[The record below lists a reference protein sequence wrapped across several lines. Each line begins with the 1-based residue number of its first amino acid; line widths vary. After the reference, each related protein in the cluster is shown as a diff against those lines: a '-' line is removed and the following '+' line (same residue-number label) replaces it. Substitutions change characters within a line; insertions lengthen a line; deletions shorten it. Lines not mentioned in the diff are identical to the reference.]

1 MADPM
6 NPLAPV
12 TRTGPA
18 CESAGWTIC
27 DRYAREAGS
36 ARWIRAHT
44 TKATMLHQLQRG
56 AGRSPPAGLGLAR
69 RLRSHLVPRNSRN
82 APRAA
87 MLKFF
92 AAIGAASAGTRHVRP
107 SSADGKLP
115 SRAPKSRVKT
125 PDACPERW
133 AFGEAHRRGGKDGL
147 IDSEP
152 SDPGRSPCPPMGQ
165 RPLAL
170 RRLENG
176 LPGRQPY
183 DRGVADQPQRFRAEA
198 RLASSLPQPA

>member
-18 CESAGWTIC
+18 CESAGWIIC

-56 AGRSPPAGLGLAR
+56 AGHSHPAGLGLAR
-69 RLRSHLVPRNSRN
+69 RLRSHLVPRNSRTIASRN
-82 APRAA
+82 ATP
-87 MLKFF
+87 KFF

-107 SSADGKLP
+107 SSADGKLL

-125 PDACPERW
+125 PDACPG
-133 AFGEAHRRGGKDGL
+133 AMGIRRG
-147 IDSEP
+147 P
-152 SDPGRSPCPPMGQ
+152 SPRWEGWP
-165 RPLAL
+165 
-170 RRLENG
+170 
-176 LPGRQPY
+176 
-183 DRGVADQPQRFRAEA
+183 
-198 RLASSLPQPA
+198 